1 MFVLPAALPAGAPP
15 SARLLAWALA
25 ATIAENF
32 GATLLRRPLEPG
44 ANASA
49 PWEALLGLDRPL
61 DGEAAAEEALQR
73 RAVPLPGWRGVRYD
87 EDALRRGEWWALF
100 NAPANCGAVFEAP
113 QEARVWDALGLS
125 KAAAAAKFARAR
137 AAGADAP
144 LLWAALSAPG
154 SVHIAVHA
162 RRVRVGSGD
171 AAGEAAA
178 AGAEAAHDAWW
189 DTPHWQASWRPL
201 PQPPG
206 GWLYCPTP
214 DAVLARVVQDAVL
227 PAFAAA
233 DPAQAL
239 RLHVHVFTQLLEGER
254 GEEALP
260 ALAAL
265 GAAPQVAGVNF
276 YGPAQADGWATLLHL
291 ASADVL
297 VGSASQWSVWAAH
310 FSSVPVVLAQPDT
323 SRARVCGEG
332 QACCLATGACPFA
345 AQEVMAAAARRI
357 AAREQCRGAPA
368 SGQAA
373 KV

>member
-1 MFVLPAALPAGAPP
+1 
-15 SARLLAWALA
+15 
-25 ATIAENF
+25 
-32 GATLLRRPLEPG
+32 
-44 ANASA
+44 
-49 PWEALLGLDRPL
+49 
-61 DGEAAAEEALQR
+61 
-73 RAVPLPGWRGVRYD
+73 
-87 EDALRRGEWWALF
+87 
-100 NAPANCGAVFEAP
+100 
-113 QEARVWDALGLS
+113 
-125 KAAAAAKFARAR
+125 
-137 AAGADAP
+137 
-144 LLWAALSAPG
+144 
-154 SVHIAVHA
+154 
-162 RRVRVGSGD
+162 
-171 AAGEAAA
+171 
-178 AGAEAAHDAWW
+178 
-189 DTPHWQASWRPL
+189 
-201 PQPPG
+201 
-206 GWLYCPTP
+206 
-214 DAVLARVVQDAVL
+214 VLARVVQDAVL

-265 GAAPQVAGVNF
+265 GAAPQVAGVKF